1 MAQIKLME
9 FKNFTYLL
17 LLIGIFAVPIIF
29 GSKKQ
34 IGFFSNLKY
43 LIPAILFSVAIF
55 VMWDLRFEEQA
66 IWRFNS
72 EFLTGRNI
80 LNLPIEEWLYFI
92 GIPFLG
98 VFIFE
103 NIKYYFNNF
112 ERPNT
117 FLGLSLALFI
127 LFVIVAYFSRQKLY
141 PFFTFFLL
149 SIYLGY
155 TIFRNRFKKH
165 YTKFYLTYLVMLV
178 PFILISGIITSL
190 PIIEYNPIHNLGIRL
205 YSIPI
210 ENFAILFLILLM
222 NITIYEYLK
231 ERRIY

>member
-1 MAQIKLME
+1 ME
-9 FKNFTYLL
+9 FKNFSYLL
-17 LLIGIFAVPIIF
+17 LLVAVIAVPLIF
-29 GSKKQ
+29 SFEKQ
-34 IGFFSNLKY
+34 IRFYYKLKY
-43 LIPAILFSVAIF
+43 LLPAMVFTGAIYII
-55 VMWDLRFEEQA
+55 WDLRFEERA

-72 EFLTGRNI
+72 DFVTGINI

-92 GIPFLG
+92 TIPYLG

-103 NIKYYFNNF
+103 FIKYRFLSF
-112 ERPNT
+112 ERPNL
-117 FLGLSLALFI
+117 FLAISLILLVLFGI
-127 LFVIVAYFSRQKLY
+127 LAYSTRQKLY

-165 YTKFYLTYLVMLV
+165 YTKFYLAYFVMLV
-178 PFILISGIITSL
+178 PFILISGILTAL
-190 PIIEYNPIHNLGIRL
+190 PIIKYNPAHILGIRL
-205 YSIPI
+205 FAIPI
-210 ENFAILFLILLM
+210 ENFASLFLLLLM

>member
-1 MAQIKLME
+1 ME

-72 EFLTGRNI
+72 EFLTGMNI

-165 YTKFYLTYLVMLV
+165 YTKFQ
-178 PFILISGIITSL
+178 ILIWL
-190 PIIEYNPIHNLGIRL
+190 LLQNLQKSFRKRKN
-205 YSIPI
+205 S
-210 ENFAILFLILLM
+210 
-222 NITIYEYLK
+222 
-231 ERRIY
+231 R